1 AVVVGAGGFGQGA
14 QGAVPDRGVF
24 GVEPAVDVAAAV
36 QAAGGLDPGVL
47 VAARGVV
54 GGLVGAVA
62 FGDDVADAAAGH
74 GEFRGGEVLVDH
86 VEQDAF
92 GGGAVGVVQAGDGVG
107 DGGGVAERQIT
118 CGPALDD
125 LAEAVPLAGQGEAF
139 FGAGVAHA
147 QAVAQ
152 PGLGG
157 RIAPSLGLTPRIDDA
172 DQARQ
177 SRLLEVDRGGEGL
190 GQLQA
195 FRSGFGCGTVGEFG
209 GDLRQQRHQ
218 FTGGRLFNPKICR

>member
-1 AVVVGAGGFGQGA
+1 M
-14 QGAVPDRGVF
+14 
-24 GVEPAVDVAAAV
+24 
-36 QAAGGLDPGVL
+36 
-47 VAARGVV
+47 
-54 GGLVGAVA
+54 
-62 FGDDVADAAAGH
+62 
-74 GEFRGGEVLVDH
+74 
-86 VEQDAF
+86 
-92 GGGAVGVVQAGDGVG
+92 
-107 DGGGVAERQIT
+107 
-118 CGPALDD
+118 
-125 LAEAVPLAGQGEAF
+125 PLAGQGEAF

-157 RIAPSLGLTPRIDDA
+157 RIAPSLGLASRIDDA

-218 FTGGRLFNPKICR
+218 FTGGRLFNPKICRTHARMLSHPRPRLRPEKPEHRIDYCHLTASPKSRLNNECLNCGLCGDGTAQPAVDLMVKEQVDAEDAVKTL